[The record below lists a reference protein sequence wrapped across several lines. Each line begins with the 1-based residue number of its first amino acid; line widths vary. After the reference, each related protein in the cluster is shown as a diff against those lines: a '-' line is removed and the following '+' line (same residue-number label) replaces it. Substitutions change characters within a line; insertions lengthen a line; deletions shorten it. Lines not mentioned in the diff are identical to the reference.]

1 MKILPIDYP
10 YFSIKGTNSP
20 SLNSEKIAPGME
32 VQYIITFTPEEN
44 VDYKYNL
51 VCITEREK
59 FLVPIVAIGARGKH
73 LIFKDAIYICKYI
86 YLHIFKFIFF
96 FFFFFFFFFLFFNK
110 YNSNFG
116 FSRYG

>member
-10 YFSIKGTNSP
+10 YFSIRGTNSI

-44 VDYKYNL
+44 VDYNYNL

-59 FLVPIVAIGARGKH
+59 FLVPIIAIGARG
-73 LIFKDAIYICKYI
+73 
-86 YLHIFKFIFF
+86 
-96 FFFFFFFFFLFFNK
+96 
-110 YNSNFG
+110 
-116 FSRYG
+116 